1 MRLGTDPATPWQNAI
16 KMAKTIELRLHRLR
30 FEFEAKSSICFP
42 PYKSTNILRGAF
54 GTIFRRIAC
63 LPECRE
69 PTVCPL
75 EGACAYEQ
83 VFAPIAREAG
93 PSGFRDPPRPL
104 VFRGSHLDGRTVS
117 AGERFWFDVHLF
129 RIHPETVAFLTLS
142 FAQFAIEGIGPRR
155 GRALLRRAETIGL
168 EDDPAFCFF
177 SDGVFRQ
184 ASFPEPLVLRF
195 AGPDGDKIGN
205 RETAAGLRVQFRTPT
220 ELKQDGRVVELPEA
234 QVLAARAFD
243 RISALQHFYGEQPW
257 AEETVR
263 EQRQSLLEAAGCLT
277 VAKHNLTMVGA
288 ERLSSRTGQKHALEG
303 FVGEV
308 EYQGPGKVI
317 PVLTP
322 WLRAAAMAGVGRQ
335 TVWGKG
341 EVRSGHLPRNGLERA

>member
-1 MRLGTDPATPWQNAI
+1 MAT
-16 KMAKTIELRLHRLR
+16 KFELRFHRLR
-30 FEFEAKSSICFP
+30 FEFEARDSVFFP

-69 PTVCPL
+69 PAVCPL

-93 PSGFRDPPRPL
+93 PSGFRDLPRPL
-104 VFRGSHLDGRTVS
+104 VFRGSHLDGRTVN

-129 RIHPETVAFLTLS
+129 QVYPETIAFLTLS

-155 GRALLRRAETIGL
+155 GRAVLLRAETIGL
-168 EDDPAFCFF
+168 EGDPEFCFF

-184 ASFPEPLVLRF
+184 ASFPEPLALGFAVL
-195 AGPDGDKIGN
+195 DGEKIGN
-205 RETAAGLRVQFRTPT
+205 RETAARLRVQFRTPT

-234 QVLAARAFD
+234 PVLALRAFD
-243 RISALQHFYGEQPW
+243 RISALNHFHGEQPW

-263 EQRQSLLEAAGCLT
+263 ELRQSLLEAAGCLT
-277 VAKHNLTMVGA
+277 VVRHDLTMARA

-308 EYQGPGKVI
+308 EYAGPEI
-317 PVLTP
+317 AIRALTP
-322 WLRAAAMAGVGRQ
+322 WLRAAAMTGVGRQ

-341 EVRSGHLPRNGLERA
+341 EVSIGHLP